1 MPGMADRIY
10 RRRLSWHHRAG
21 AGYRLLRTY
30 TYMTRVWK
38 WPAGVLGL
46 VVGLAVL
53 VGFFYVFLAI
63 GVPALRVS
71 WWGLIYVGPVV
82 VDIAILVGAVVL
94 SRRSTQFAWTLLRN
108 LLIAVWLADVLILF
122 SELALAS
129 SGYWP
134 LF

>member
-1 MPGMADRIY
+1 MADRFY
-10 RRRLSWHHRAG
+10 RSRISWPHRAG
-21 AGYRLLRTY
+21 AGYRRPRTY
-30 TYMTRVWK
+30 TYVTRAWK
-38 WPAGVLGL
+38 WPAAVLGL

-53 VGFFYVFLAI
+53 IGFVDVFLAI

-71 WWGLIYVGPVV
+71 WWGMIYVGPVV
-82 VDIAILVGAVVL
+82 VAIAILVGAVVV

-129 SGYWP
+129 LGYWP
-134 LF
+134 VF